1 MELKRPA
8 MPHVVFKA
16 SAVALPLGS
25 DELEPAP
32 DPQWWEHLLAGD
44 VQLRP
49 RPRLGVLA
57 PVCALGDA
65 HPGCRAAML
74 ACNAIEGLGV
84 PIPPGAA
91 MILATAKG
99 EMEPWLNEQAK
110 PEPAVWADG
119 LAALPTLMGDVL
131 GELPALRRIVSN
143 ACVSGAQALIEG
155 AEMLLDR
162 DAESALVVGA
172 DALTP
177 FVAQGFQSLQAVSPS
192 GARPFDRARD
202 GLSLGEAGAA
212 ALLALH
218 GNGPR
223 LIGWGAA
230 NDANHISG
238 PSRDGS
244 GLALAIERALAGID
258 KAGVIAI
265 CAHGTGTRFNDA
277 MEARA
282 FHNAFGANP
291 PPVFGIKGA
300 IGHSMG
306 AAGLVE
312 AIVSARVAESGII
325 PPTAGYAGGDDEYA
339 LDVVHGA
346 ARDVGPGIVLST
358 NSGFGG
364 MNTALVFAPAG
375 TEAA

>member
-1 MELKRPA
+1 
-8 MPHVVFKA
+8 MPHVVIKA

-44 VQLRP
+44 VQFRA
-49 RPRLGVLA
+49 RTRLGIDA

-74 ACNAIEGLGV
+74 ACNAVEGLG
-84 PIPPGAA
+84 IELPPRAA
-91 MILATAKG
+91 MLIATAKG
-99 EMEPWLNEQAK
+99 EMEPWLNEQTK
-110 PEPAVWADG
+110 PAPALWADG
-119 LAALPTLMGDVL
+119 LAALPVLMGDVL
-131 GELPALRRIVSN
+131 GELPALRRMVSN

-155 AEMLLDR
+155 AELLLDGETE
-162 DAESALVVGA
+162 AALVVGA

-177 FVAQGFQSLQAVSPS
+177 FVAQGFMGLQASSPT
-192 GARPFDRARD
+192 GAKPFDRDRD

-212 ALLALH
+212 ALLTLS
-218 GNGPR
+218 GDGPR
-223 LIGWGAA
+223 LLGWGAS

-244 GLALAIERALAGID
+244 GLALAIERALAGLD
-258 KAGVIAI
+258 RSRVVAI
-265 CAHGTGTRFNDA
+265 CAHGTGTRYNDA

-282 FHNAFGANP
+282 FHLAFKGNP
-291 PPVFGIKGA
+291 PPVFGVKGS

-306 AAGLVE
+306 AAGVVE
-312 AIVSARVAESGII
+312 AIISARVATDGLI
-325 PPTAGYAGGDDEYA
+325 PPTAGYQCGDEEYA

-346 ARDVGPGIVLST
+346 ARDVGPGLVLST

-364 MNTALVFAPAG
+364 MNTALVIGGPA
-375 TEAA
+375 